1 MLIARPRPNAS
12 LRPPRRP
19 AVAAAL
25 ALTAVGCAF
34 VVPSASA
41 TVWRAAADD
50 PVDAGLAAGRDI
62 VHAALAYDDV
72 AGTASTTIAL
82 RGAPT
87 GDRSF
92 ALILGRKNGA
102 GDCDTPALALV
113 RVVLSSGS
121 GGSWKLVDAGGN
133 AVASG
138 SDVTLQENGTTVTLS
153 AAAPAFV
160 GGGFDCA
167 EVQTLDAPEGGTATL
182 RDTVSFSALT
192 ADPPPAPPVPPTPPA
207 PQPPAPPAPPAPA
220 PPAPRK
226 APALRVTASGLPKAV
241 VRNRRY
247 RVTVRVRNVGTATAK
262 RLKLTASKVSGVR
275 LTPSRATW
283 KRLAAGKS
291 VTRRITVRA
300 TTKRARTVRLRVTG
314 SGKLSAS
321 TSLRVTPKT
330 AKRKPSKRKP
340 KPSKPTPATAPL
352 AGRYFWG
359 FRSSTN
365 QGWDNY
371 AVLFVDDRWAYVGF
385 PKEGIPTCTAAVTE
399 GDGCRRYTLDTK
411 SGALKV
417 GELKGT
423 WKDGAGGGLVF
434 DDLRMSELA
443 FAKPGA
449 RYTLSLQHKDFSGQC
464 GFITGCTTW
473 SNYFALSA
481 DGKFVSSGSSIS
493 SMGGS
498 GAPYVWSGAFPPDEN
513 GSYEILSRGRIRLS
527 YLSGK
532 VEVLTLGLELDKQGR
547 PAPATEGVLLGST
560 NYYD

>member
-1 MLIARPRPNAS
+1 MPTVRTRSGAS

-19 AVAAAL
+19 AIAGALVLTTVGLAAA
-25 ALTAVGCAF
+25 A
-34 VVPSASA
+34 PSASA

-50 PVDAGLAAGRDI
+50 PVDAGLADGRDI
-62 VHAALAYDDV
+62 VRAELAYDDV
-72 AGTASTTIAL
+72 AGSASTTIAL

-92 ALILGRKNGA
+92 ALILGRKNGT
-102 GDCDTPALALV
+102 GVCDTPALALV
-113 RVVLSSGS
+113 RVVLATGS
-121 GGSWKLVDAGGN
+121 GGSWKLVDGGGN

-138 SDVTLQENGTTVTLS
+138 SDVALQENGTSVTMS
-153 AAAPAFV
+153 AAAPAFA

-182 RDTVSFSALT
+182 RDTVGFSSLV
-192 ADPPPAPPVPPTPPA
+192 ADP
-207 PQPPAPPAPPAPA
+207 PPAPPAPPAPPTPEPTPPA
-220 PPAPRK
+220 PPAPK
-226 APALRVTASGLPKAV
+226 PPKPAPALRVTATGLPKAV

-247 RVTVRVRNVGTATAK
+247 RVKVRVSNVGTAPAK

-314 SGKLSAS
+314 SGRLSAT

-330 AKRKPSKRKP
+330 VKRKPRKPKP
-340 KPSKPTPATAPL
+340 KPSKPKPTEAPL

-385 PKEGIPTCTAAVTE
+385 PKEGIPTCTVAVTE
-399 GDGCRRYTLDTK
+399 GDGCRRYALDAK

-417 GELKGT
+417 GELEGT
-423 WKDGAGGGLVF
+423 WKDGASGGLTF
-434 DDLRMSELA
+434 DGLRMSELA

-473 SNYFALSA
+473 SNYFALNA

-547 PAPATEGVLLGST
+547 PAPATEGLLLGST

>member
-1 MLIARPRPNAS
+1 MTTVRSRFGAS

-19 AVAAAL
+19 ALAGAL
-25 ALTAVGCAF
+25 GLIATGCAIAA
-34 VVPSASA
+34 PSASA

-50 PVDAGLAAGRDI
+50 PVDGGLVAGRDI
-62 VHAALAYDDV
+62 VRAELAYDDA

-82 RGAPT
+82 RGAPN

-92 ALILGRKNGA
+92 ALILGRKDGA
-102 GDCDTPALALV
+102 GVCGSPALAAV
-113 RVVLSSGS
+113 SVVLTTGT

-133 AVASG
+133 EVGSGNDVAY
-138 SDVTLQENGTTVTLS
+138 QQNGTSVTVT
-153 AAAPAFV
+153 AAAPALV
-160 GGGFDCA
+160 GGVYDCA
-167 EVQTLDAPEGGTATL
+167 QVQTLDAPSSGAVL
-182 RDTVSFSALT
+182 RDTVTFAALT
-192 ADPPPAPPVPPTPPA
+192 ADPPPPPAPPTPP
-207 PQPPAPPAPPAPA
+207 PPGSTPPPPAPPAPPAPA
-220 PPAPRK
+220 PKK
-226 APALRVTASGLPKAV
+226 APALRVTATGLPKTV

-262 RLKLTASKVSGVR
+262 RLVLRVGKAPGVR
-275 LTPSRATW
+275 VTPARATW

-300 TTKRARTVRLRVTG
+300 TTKRTRTVRLRVTG
-314 SGKLSAS
+314 RVKLSA
-321 TSLRVTPKT
+321 TATLRVAPKA
-330 AKRKPSKRKP
+330 AKRRPSKPKP
-340 KPSKPTPATAPL
+340 KPSKPTPVEAPL

-359 FRSSTN
+359 FRSAIDR
-365 QGWDNY
+365 GWDNY

-385 PKEGIPTCTAAVTE
+385 PKEGVPTCTTAVTE
-399 GDGCRRYTLDTK
+399 GDGCRRYTLDPK

-417 GELKGT
+417 GELEGT
-423 WKDGAGGGLVF
+423 WKDGASGGLNF
-434 DDLRMSELA
+434 DGLHMSELA

-473 SNYFALSA
+473 SNHLALNA
-481 DGKFVSSGSSIS
+481 EGNFVSSGSTIG

-498 GAPYVWSGAFPPDEN
+498 GSPYVWSGAFPPDETGN
-513 GSYEILSRGRIRLS
+513 YEILSLGRIRLT

-532 VEVLTLGLELDKQGR
+532 VEVFTLGLELDKSGK
-547 PAPATEGVLLGST
+547 PAPETEGLLLGST